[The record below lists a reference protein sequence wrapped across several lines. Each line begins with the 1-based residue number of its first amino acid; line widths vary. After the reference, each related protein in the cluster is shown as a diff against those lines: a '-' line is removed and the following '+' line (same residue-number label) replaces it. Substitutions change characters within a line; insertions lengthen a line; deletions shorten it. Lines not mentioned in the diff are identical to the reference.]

1 MYQLRDYQVR
11 AIAEVRRELAEVDRV
26 LVQLPTGTGKTATF
40 LAWLDECLTRGEMG
54 RALVIAHRRELIQ
67 QPIDRMSEHFPELS
81 KLAGVVMA
89 DRNDVVAR
97 VIVATVQTLQ
107 SDRRAAQI
115 LAHGPITHIVID
127 ECHHATASTYR
138 ALLERFPGAK
148 VLGMT
153 ATPKRADGDG
163 LSRVFQRVAFRM
175 PISMAIREGALV
187 PFNALGVQLPIS
199 LAGLKETADGWEAEP
214 LGNLLS
220 ADNVLD
226 IVFDH
231 WQQYAQGRQ
240 TIAFTASVA
249 QAHATAARFERAGV
263 PAAAVSGETPIAER
277 DDILRRYGRGELR
290 LVANCQV
297 LVEGFDAPQTSAVLM
312 ICPTK
317 SDLAY
322 VQKLGRGLR
331 TAEGKS
337 DCLVLDF
344 SPLEERDV
352 IMAGDVLGKP
362 RDVKKAEAKAKK
374 SGVLCAIGIDAL
386 GHAAT
391 IDPSRLIVKVLNL
404 LGKDALAWTVD
415 AVYATATLTAEETLC
430 IILPDAAR
438 VAKAEALRAGG
449 PWSAANDALLR
460 HVRSCRLYRVN
471 GRARL
476 IGAFEDFDRAKSAA
490 DDIALDSLDKT
501 LAKRRA
507 DWRRKDPSPKQ
518 LAFARQLK
526 VEIPEKATK
535 GQLAQLI
542 THKLTTR
549 AASDADRRTALVAVK
564 KAKGQA

>member
-1 MYQLRDYQVR
+1 MYQLRDYQLR

-40 LAWLDECLTRGEMG
+40 LSWLDECRKDGDMG

-67 QPIDRMSEHFPELS
+67 QPIDRMAEHFPELS
-81 KLAGVVMA
+81 ALSGVVMA
-89 DRNDVVAR
+89 DRNDVAAR

-107 SDRRAAQI
+107 SDRRAEQI

-138 ALLERFPGAK
+138 ALLDRFPGAK
-148 VLGMT
+148 VVGMT

-163 LSRVFQRVAFRM
+163 LRRVFQRVAFRM

-187 PFNALGVQLPIS
+187 PFNALGVELPIS
-199 LAGLKETADGWEAEP
+199 LAGLKETADGWESEP

-220 ADNVLD
+220 ADNVLE
-226 IVFDH
+226 IVADH
-231 WQQYAQGRQ
+231 WQQYAANRQ

-249 QAHATAARFERAGV
+249 QAHATAAKFNALGI
-263 PAAAVSGETPIAER
+263 PAAAVSGETPLPER
-277 DDILRRYGRGELR
+277 DDILKRYGRGELR

-297 LVEGFDAPQTSAVLM
+297 LVEGFDAPQTAAVLM

-344 SPLEERDV
+344 APAEERDV

-362 RDVKKAEAKAKK
+362 RDVKKAEAKASR
-374 SGVLCAIGIDAL
+374 SGVMCAIGIDAL

-391 IDPSRLIVKVLNL
+391 IDPSRLLVRVLNL
-404 LGKDALAWTVD
+404 LRRDALAWTVD
-415 AVYATATLTAEETLC
+415 GVYATATLTADETLC
-430 IILPDAAR
+430 IVMPDGAR
-438 VAKAEALRAGG
+438 VAKAEALRSGG
-449 PWSAANDALLR
+449 AWKAHNAALLR
-460 HVRSCRLYRVN
+460 HVSSCRLYRVN
-471 GRARL
+471 GKARHL
-476 IGAFEDFDRAKSAA
+476 GTFDDFESAKAAA
-490 DDIALDSLDKT
+490 DDVALDNLDTT

-507 DWRRKDPSPKQ
+507 EWRSKPPSPKQ
-518 LAFARQLK
+518 LSFAAQLK
-526 VEIPEKATK
+526 VEIPERATK

-549 AASDADRRTALVAVK
+549 ATEIADKSVALVAVK
-564 KAKGQA
+564 QAKGQA